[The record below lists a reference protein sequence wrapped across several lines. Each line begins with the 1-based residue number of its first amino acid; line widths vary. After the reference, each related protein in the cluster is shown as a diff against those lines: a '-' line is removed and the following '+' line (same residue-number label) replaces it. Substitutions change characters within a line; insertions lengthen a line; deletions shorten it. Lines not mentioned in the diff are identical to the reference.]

1 MVGLGTVE
9 VVVLLGG
16 FVFGVGV
23 DGGGLHIAESFV
35 EGFFHLLGGGLLL
48 VMRELGSLHGDVG
61 FLG

>member
-1 MVGLGTVE
+1 M
-9 VVVLLGG
+9 VVLLGG